1 MPRKPQRK
9 TNTMRL
15 LDAQGIRYVVHSFSP
30 EIHSAQG
37 VAEVV
42 GVAPDRVFKT
52 LVVTSAVGGPPLL
65 ALVGADRELDLKKLA
80 NAAEEKKL
88 RMATHREAETL
99 TGLLIG
105 GISPLALLH
114 KSWRVFL
121 DVSANDQP
129 ELLVSAGKRG
139 INLQLAVSDLVRL
152 TEARVCDLSRPIAEP

>member
-1 MPRKPQRK
+1 MPREQQRK

-15 LDAQGIRYVVHSFSP
+15 LDAKGVRYVTHSFSP

-52 LVVTSAVGGPPLL
+52 LVVTPVIGGPPLL
-65 ALVGADRELDLKKLA
+65 ALVAADRELDLKKLA

-88 RMATHREAETL
+88 RMATHREAETS
-99 TGLLIG
+99 TGLLVG

-114 KSWRVFL
+114 KCWRVFL
-121 DVSANDQP
+121 DASANDKS

-139 INLQLAVSDLVRL
+139 INLQLAVRDLVRL
-152 TEARVCDLSRPIAEP
+152 TQARVCDISRPIAEP